1 LSYAIDF
8 AIDKEIMSVV
18 RTTLGG
24 LGLMLV
30 MLFAACGP
38 SKPASTAKRYQ
49 LTGKVVTIDR
59 PDSSVMVD
67 ADAIPGFMPAMAMP
81 YRVKT
86 PSELNSLSP
95 GDSIAADVVVQS
107 NDYWLEGVRV
117 TQHGGP
123 VPPNPASSLHIPSS
137 GEEVPNFEL
146 TNQSSRHISFQQY
159 RGKALLVTFI
169 YTRCPFPDYC
179 PRVSGQFAEV
189 NRQLQADA
197 TLSGKTHLLSIS
209 FDPAHD
215 TPRVLQA
222 YGFTWAASKQ
232 PSFFDHW
239 EFAVPPA
246 AELPEIAN
254 FFGLTYSPDNGLITH
269 SLSTAVIGPDGKIFS
284 WYHGSDWQA
293 SDLVKQ
299 AAAAL
304 HSQS

>member
-1 LSYAIDF
+1 
-8 AIDKEIMSVV
+8 MSVA
-18 RTTLGG
+18 RTTLCAVG
-24 LGLMLV
+24 LILV
-30 MLFAACGP
+30 LLFAACGP
-38 SKPASTAKRYQ
+38 SKPAPAAKRYQ

-59 PDSSVMVD
+59 PNSSMVIN
-67 ADAIPGFMPAMAMP
+67 ADDIPGFMPAMAMP
-81 YRVKT
+81 YKVKT
-86 PSELNSLSP
+86 PSELDLLSP
-95 GDSIAADVVVQS
+95 GDSIAADVVVQGG
-107 NDYWLEGVRV
+107 DYWLEGVRV
-117 TQHGGP
+117 TQHASTP
-123 VPPNPASSLHIPSS
+123 PPNPASSLHIPSS

-146 TNQSSRHISFQQY
+146 TNQSRRHISFKDY

-189 NRQLQADA
+189 NRQLEADA

-215 TPRVLQA
+215 TPKVLRA
-222 YGFTWAASKQ
+222 YGFTWAGSKQ
-232 PSFFDHW
+232 PAFFDHW

-254 FFGLTYSPDNGLITH
+254 FFGLTYTPDNGLITH

-304 HSQS
+304 HSPS

>member
-1 LSYAIDF
+1 MLVA
-8 AIDKEIMSVV
+8 K
-18 RTTLGG
+18 TTLCGV
-24 LGLMLV
+24 GLMLA
-30 MLFAACGP
+30 MLFTACGP
-38 SKPASTAKRYQ
+38 SKPASTAQRYR

-59 PDSSVMVD
+59 PNSSMVVN

-81 YRVKT
+81 YKVKT
-86 PSELNSLSP
+86 ASELDPLSP
-95 GDSIAADVVVQS
+95 GDSITADVVVQD

-117 TQHGGP
+117 TQHASAA
-123 VPPNPASSLHIPSS
+123 PPNPASSLHFPSS

-146 TNQSSRHISFQQY
+146 TNQSGRHIFLNQY

-189 NRQLQADA
+189 NRQLEADA

-215 TPRVLQA
+215 TPKVLQA
-222 YGFTWAASKQ
+222 YGFTWAGSKQ
-232 PSFFDHW
+232 PAFFDHW

-246 AELPEIAN
+246 AELPELAN
-254 FFGLTYSPDNGLITH
+254 FFGLTYTQDGGLITH

-293 SDLVKQ
+293 SDLVRQ
-299 AAAAL
+299 AAAAI

>member
-1 LSYAIDF
+1 
-8 AIDKEIMSVV
+8 MSGT
-18 RTTLGG
+18 RTTLCGV
-24 LGLMLV
+24 GLMLA
-30 MLFAACGP
+30 MLLVACEP

-59 PDSSVMVD
+59 PNSSMVVNGD
-67 ADAIPGFMPAMAMP
+67 DIPGFMPAMAMP

-86 PSELNSLSP
+86 PGELDSLSP
-95 GDSIAADVVVQS
+95 GDSIAADVVVQGS
-107 NDYWLEGVRV
+107 DYWLEGVRV
-117 TQHGGP
+117 TQHGGA
-123 VPPNPASSLHIPSS
+123 PPTNPASSLHIPSA

-179 PRVSGQFAEV
+179 PRVSGLFAEV
-189 NRQLQADA
+189 NRQLEADA

-215 TPRVLQA
+215 TPKVLRA
-222 YGFTWAASKQ
+222 YGFTWAGSKQ
-232 PSFFDHW
+232 PAFFDHW

-254 FFGLTYSPDNGLITH
+254 FFGLTYSPDNGLLTH
-269 SLSTAVIGPDGKIFS
+269 SLCTAVIGPDGKIFS

-304 HSQS
+304 HAAS

>member
-1 LSYAIDF
+1 
-8 AIDKEIMSVV
+8 M
-18 RTTLGG
+18 
-24 LGLMLV
+24 
-30 MLFAACGP
+30 
-38 SKPASTAKRYQ
+38 
-49 LTGKVVTIDR
+49 TIDR
-59 PDSSVMVD
+59 PNSSMVIN
-67 ADAIPGFMPAMAMP
+67 ADDIPGFMPAMAMP
-81 YRVKT
+81 YKVKA
-86 PSELNSLSP
+86 PSELDSVSP
-95 GDSIAADVVVQS
+95 GDSIAADVVVQGG
-107 NDYWLEGVRV
+107 DYWLEGVRV
-117 TQHGGP
+117 TQHASA
-123 VPPNPASSLHIPSS
+123 PPANPASSLHIPSS

-146 TNQSSRHISFQQY
+146 TNQSSRHISFKDF

-189 NRQLQADA
+189 NRQLEADA

-209 FDPAHD
+209 FDPAYD
-215 TPRVLQA
+215 TPKVLRA
-222 YGFTWAASKQ
+222 YGFTWTASKQ
-232 PSFFDHW
+232 PAFFDHW

-246 AELPEIAN
+246 AELPQIAN
-254 FFGLTYSPDNGLITH
+254 FFGLTYSPDNGLIAH